1 MAEKLTVPFM
11 IQKFDEIIGW
21 PYVSPGTNDRNGIDC
36 SGAFVRAYRAAGK
49 NIYHGSNRIE
59 RVYCRDCFD
68 LNGSTK
74 GLKPGMAMFK
84 YKEPGEDGYSL
95 SDQYKAGGK
104 YYNGDLRDYSH
115 IGLCA
120 SVNPLKIPN
129 ATSPV
134 AKVDTKLGSGIH
146 AWRRAGYLKAVIYS
160 TETMQDTDQDVPDG
174 GGNMSEFVGKTC
186 VLKADGNDSP
196 INLRAKKNTASALV
210 AKIPQGDPVLCE
222 SDDGTWAYIRWDDV
236 GGGKTYKGYVLS
248 KFLRLSDSGAGDG
261 EEDDGASADKP
272 SNESENGANSPY
284 CVCLYCGTLE
294 EAETI
299 VRVMKKAT
307 VEAG

>member
-1 MAEKLTVPFM
+1 MAEMTVDYMKKRFA
-11 IQKFDEIIGW
+11 EIVGW

-36 SGAFVRAYRAAGK
+36 SGAFVRAYKMAGK
-49 NIYHGSNRIE
+49 SIYHGSNRIE

-68 LNGSTK
+68 LHGSAS
-74 GLKPGMAMFK
+74 GLKEGMAIFK
-84 YKEPGEDGYSL
+84 YREPNEDGYGL
-95 SDQYKAGGK
+95 PQDYRAGGK
-104 YYNGDLRDYSH
+104 YYNGDERDYTH
-115 IGLCA
+115 IGLVT
-120 SVNPLKIPN
+120 SVKPLGITN
-129 ATSPV
+129 ATSPT
-134 AKVDTKLGSGIH
+134 ARVDTKIGSGIH
-146 AWRRAGYLKAVIYS
+146 SWRRAGYLKAVIYS

-174 GGNMSEFVGKTC
+174 GENMSEFVGKTC

-261 EEDDGASADKP
+261 EEDDGESDGKP
-272 SNESENGANSPY
+272 SNEPENGANSPY
-284 CVCLYCGTLE
+284 CVCLYCDTME